1 MSIEYSDQG
10 DGSVGL
16 GASSSTGSSS
26 LGRGADQDANIP
38 GAAPRG
44 GAEYGADRPNFGSA
58 RSDYGDL
65 AYGGRLDKRGLE
77 SGRRDYDRG
86 RRDIGSRGYERSSR
100 RSAGSRGGSAGLT
113 ILYGIGIGAALMYI
127 LDPDQG
133 RRRRAL
139 LRDKLVSMS
148 NKTSRAVGRT
158 SRDLRNRAQGVVH
171 EAGSMLGIQGQE
183 KQRETDQPPSREQQA
198 GAAGA

>member
-1 MSIEYSDQG
+1 MSTENSDQG
-10 DGSVGL
+10 NRSAGL
-16 GASSSTGSSS
+16 GGSIDTGSSS
-26 LGRGADQDANIP
+26 PGRGADRDANIP

-44 GAEYGADRPNFGSA
+44 GAEYSADRPNFGSA

-86 RRDIGSRGYERSSR
+86 RRDIGSKGYERPGR
-100 RSAGSRGGSAGLT
+100 RSISGGGGSAGLML
-113 ILYGIGIGAALMYI
+113 LYGAGIGAALMYI

-148 NKTSRAVGRT
+148 NKTSDAVGRT
-158 SRDLRNRAQGVVH
+158 SRDLRNRAQGVIH
-171 EAGSMLGIQGQE
+171 EAGSMLGLQDQGN
-183 KQRETDQPPSREQQA
+183 QRGEDQQQSREQQA